1 MRAIFVEKKA
11 DSYSVSKNDHC
22 HEVGRCNKDIF
33 SPIINLLPN
42 IFSSVYHI
50 LTENKIGQ
58 TKWSL
63 IARYQK
69 NTAENTAA
77 IAENMAVVA
86 HNTAVTA
93 LYAKKNA
100 ELTNALGFMVALK

>member
-1 MRAIFVEKKA
+1 MRAIFVEKEA

-63 IARYQK
+63 IENSKKQFFPKSHNIIFALNSSSKYQFQIGK
-69 NTAENTAA
+69 PQYN
-77 IAENMAVVA
+77 IVV
-86 HNTAVTA
+86 
-93 LYAKKNA
+93 
-100 ELTNALGFMVALK
+100 